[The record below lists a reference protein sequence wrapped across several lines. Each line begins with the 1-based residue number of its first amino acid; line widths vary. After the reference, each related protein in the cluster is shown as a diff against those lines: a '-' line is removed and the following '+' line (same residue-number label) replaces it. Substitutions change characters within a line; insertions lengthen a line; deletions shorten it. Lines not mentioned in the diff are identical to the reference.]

1 VLELK
6 EVQQDLIVEIGI
18 MSKAD
23 NDYLITVS
31 RVFSLAKRAKKIFES
46 SEIPEKRQFINY
58 LIQNPTLNN
67 NKLSF
72 TVTEPFKL
80 ILNLS
85 DNPVWLVFTNLLEP
99 IFSPNCNFSPA
110 VCQPKAD
117 PPRQP

>member
-85 DNPVWLVFTNLLEP
+85 DNPVWLGRQDSNLQP
-99 IFSPNCNFSPA
+99 PA
-110 VCQPKAD
+110 PKTVAI
-117 PPRQP
+117 PLGHVPLQSVILA